1 MLKPAHAFED
11 NEYGS
16 LVPMFFLLLRLLLNR
31 WVILGLL
38 GCSFYYL
45 PAETTATLGHVFR
58 WGFGMI
64 SGTGSD

>member
-1 MLKPAHAFED
+1 
-11 NEYGS
+11 
-16 LVPMFFLLLRLLLNR
+16 MFFLLLRLLLNR